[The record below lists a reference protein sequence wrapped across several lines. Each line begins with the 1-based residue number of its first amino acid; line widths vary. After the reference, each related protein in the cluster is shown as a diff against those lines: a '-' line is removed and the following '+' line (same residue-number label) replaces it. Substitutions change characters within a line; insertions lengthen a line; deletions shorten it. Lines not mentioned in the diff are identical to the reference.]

1 MLVSAVTSG
10 TGLGWND
17 VLAVARGEA
26 EFEQLQQ
33 QRDEERLRADGG
45 PLGLIGSRTVAL
57 MLGWSESAVIQMHQR
72 DTGFPRAVIKLN
84 AQSGWVADD
93 IRAYRAT
100 ANPSRAGAWARC
112 NTWR

>member
-1 MLVSAVTSG
+1 VLVSAVTSG

-93 IRAYRAT
+93 IRA
-100 ANPSRAGAWARC
+100 
-112 NTWR
+112 